1 MTLRRIRPDTL
12 RRHGVTLACV
22 LALLGVVLS
31 WLPQVWD
38 QGWAVLPAVLV
49 AGLLLVILVLQA
61 GVERND
67 SADRS
72 AEIAAL
78 AAERD
83 DLRAVVSIT
92 AHDLHEPLR
101 KIQSFGERLGE
112 EMGLT
117 ADPKA
122 RQYLERMTS
131 AATRLRD
138 LLDAL
143 SEYVRIEDARTHHQ
157 SVALDAL
164 VAEVIDGLDEADRRA
179 IHVEGLPEI
188 EVDPGQMTIL
198 FTHLLDNALKYRRP
212 DANVDIQI
220 SARIET
226 GPGGE
231 HAVIDVA
238 DNGIGFDNRHS
249 ERIFGLLDR
258 LHARDAYPGAGVGLA
273 TCRKIVMRHGG
284 SIHAR
289 GEAGQ
294 GACFTLI
301 LPLRQAYL
309 SR

>member
-1 MTLRRIRPDTL
+1 MNLRRIRPDTL
-12 RRHGVTLACV
+12 RRHGVTVACV
-22 LALLGVVLS
+22 LALSGVCLG
-31 WLPQVWD
+31 WLPQVWG

-49 AGLLLVILVLQA
+49 AGLLLAILALQA
-61 GVERND
+61 GAGRRD
-67 SADRS
+67 AADRS
-72 AEIAAL
+72 DEIEAL
-78 AAERD
+78 TAERD
-83 DLRAVVSIT
+83 DLRTVVSIT

-101 KIQSFGERLGE
+101 KIQSFGERLE
-112 EMGLT
+112 EQLGLM

-131 AATRLRD
+131 GATRLRD

-143 SEYVRIEDARTHHQ
+143 SEYVRIEDARTQHQ

-164 VAEVIDGLDEADRRA
+164 VAEIVAGLDAADQGA
-179 IHVEGLPEI
+179 ICARDLPEI
-188 EVDPGQMTIL
+188 EADPGQMTIL

-238 DNGIGFDNRHS
+238 DNGIGFDNCHS
-249 ERIFGLLDR
+249 ERIFGLMDR

-273 TCRKIVMRHGG
+273 TCRKIVTRHGG

>member
-1 MTLRRIRPDTL
+1 MNLRRIRPGML
-12 RRHGVTLACV
+12 RQHGTAMACV
-22 LALLGVVLS
+22 LALAGVLLF
-31 WLPQVWD
+31 WLPQVWA
-38 QGWAVLPAVLV
+38 QGWAVLPAAVV
-49 AGLLLVILVLQA
+49 AGLLLAILVRQVGMGRNPASDRAQEVQA
-61 GVERND
+61 LR
-67 SADRS
+67 
-72 AEIAAL
+72 
-78 AAERD
+78 AERD

-101 KIQSFGERLGE
+101 KIQSFGERLE
-112 EMGLT
+112 EELGLT

-122 RQYLERMTS
+122 RQYLERMTTG
-131 AATRLRD
+131 ATRLRD

-143 SEYVRIEDARTHHQ
+143 SEYVRIEDAHTHYQ
-157 SVALDAL
+157 RVSLDVLVAQIIAGLDA
-164 VAEVIDGLDEADRRA
+164 ADQAA
-179 IHVEGLPEI
+179 ICARGLPEI
-188 EVDPGQMTIL
+188 EADPAQMTIL

-231 HAVIDVA
+231 HAVIDVT

-249 ERIFGLLDR
+249 ERIFGLTGR

-273 TCRKIVMRHGG
+273 TCRKIATRHGG

-289 GEAGQ
+289 GTAGQ

-301 LPLRQAYL
+301 LPLRRAYL